1 MRTATILFSVPH
13 AGGPAMP
20 GGIGVLAIAIEGFAR
35 NLVLLV
41 DLQGANKGASVTN
54 SVEACLEYVRQR
66 LDLEWPGT
74 DFTQTDFVQLDS
86 LGWFDRVNIRWNSTG
101 GAGGQPTP
109 IVCWE
114 PLRGAVS
121 QPRTLR
127 AFIEVF
133 DDMARIALEQ
143 VQRYVDEHHLSL
155 RVNQESDD
163 RVASD

>member
-1 MRTATILFSVPH
+1 MRTATILFSVPQ

-20 GGIGVLAIAIEGFAR
+20 GGIGVLAIAVEGFAR

-54 SVEACLEYVRQR
+54 SMEACIEYVTQR

-74 DFTQTDFVQLDS
+74 DYAQTDFVQLDS
-86 LGWFDRVNIRWNSTG
+86 LGWFDRVNIRWNPASRP
-101 GAGGQPTP
+101 GGQTAP

-114 PLRGAVS
+114 PLRGAES

-127 AFIEVF
+127 AFIAVF

-143 VQRYVDEHHLSL
+143 VQRYVDEQHLTL